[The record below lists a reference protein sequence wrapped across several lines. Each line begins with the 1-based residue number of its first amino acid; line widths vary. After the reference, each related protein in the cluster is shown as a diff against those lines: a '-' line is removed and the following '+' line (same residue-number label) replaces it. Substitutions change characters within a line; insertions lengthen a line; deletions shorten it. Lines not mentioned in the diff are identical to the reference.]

1 MGPKVSIT
9 GTQPDARD
17 PMKCP
22 EPGCT
27 GRLRVRR
34 SNCSIPGEHRRIRDC
49 PLCGFS
55 ARSEEILT
63 SGAPAILTDAVRA
76 GVLLDL
82 ISSPLESLRDI
93 ADRWGIKPATVKRY
107 KRSLSDARKLIIRDA
122 QKEPETVLRPEA
134 VITNRFR
141 KPSAAVLDLTD
152 AAPGE

>member
-1 MGPKVSIT
+1 
-9 GTQPDARD
+9 
-17 PMKCP
+17 MKCP

-49 PLCGFS
+49 PVCGFT

-63 SGAPAILTDAVRA
+63 TGAPAVLIDAIRA
-76 GVLLDL
+76 GVLNDL
-82 ISSPLESLRDI
+82 INSPNETLRDI
-93 ADRWGIKPATVKRY
+93 ALRWRLRPATVKRY
-107 KRSLSDARKLIIRDA
+107 KRSLNDARRIAA
-122 QKEPETVLRPEA
+122 QGAYLNPASALRLETA
-134 VITNRFR
+134 VTNPLR